1 MSAVSRRQLL
11 EESLPMWY
19 DEAADLLPP
28 GSATVTTD
36 PAGPSSL
43 DTPNKNPHELALL
56 FVVLCLGSLYDDA
69 LPCGPDNDEAKTYFE
84 LTKVALNLE
93 PVMESTPSVATV
105 QTLTIMCM
113 YYGSC
118 GGENSIECAWNAVS
132 IAAKLA
138 QSVSKLDS
146 ISFTKLGPQV
156 CFTRSVCVSVSEI
169 LCGDELIRA

>member
-28 GSATVTTD
+28 VSVTVTTD
-36 PAGPSSL
+36 PAGSVSL
-43 DTPNKNPHELALL
+43 RSPNKTPHELALL
-56 FVVLCLGSLYDDA
+56 FAVLCIGSLYDDT
-69 LPCGPDNDEAKTYFE
+69 LPCGPENDEAKVYFE
-84 LTKVALNLE
+84 LTKAALNLE

-105 QTLTIMCM
+105 QTLIIMCM
-113 YYGSC
+113 YYGPC

-138 QSVSKLDS
+138 QSVSELVFL
-146 ISFTKLGPQV
+146 SFTNLALK
-156 CFTRSVCVSVSEI
+156 SVLLDRPS
-169 LCGDELIRA
+169 